1 MFAKIIAYLLKKK
14 FGMRRASDDC
24 NDLIMA
30 IGQLMNSESSE
41 QIYLPDME
49 LRSEMSHSRSD
60 IDIYAR

>member
-1 MFAKIIAYLLKKK
+1 
-14 FGMRRASDDC
+14 MRRASDDC

-41 QIYLPDME
+41 QIYLPGME